1 MTRIEF
7 FQVKEGVCVEVNATL
22 DVLIGC
28 TVHVY
33 MGTRA
38 ALSLIYT
45 RKLEAGPVGDYPNR
59 YMHKY
64 VQHPPPRRS
73 RYVTSDA

>member
-22 DVLIGC
+22 DVLIGY

-33 MGTRA
+33 MDTRA

-45 RKLEAGPVGDYPNR
+45 RKLEAGPDEAMYLG
-59 YMHKY
+59 
-64 VQHPPPRRS
+64 
-73 RYVTSDA
+73 